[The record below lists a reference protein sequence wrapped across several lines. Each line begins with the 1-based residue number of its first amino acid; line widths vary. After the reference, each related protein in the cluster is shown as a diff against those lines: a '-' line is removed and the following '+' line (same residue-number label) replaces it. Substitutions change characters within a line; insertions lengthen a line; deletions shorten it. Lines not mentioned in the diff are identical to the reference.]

1 MKAYESN
8 EVSWWSNWAEAKW
21 LGRNAYVLFSQHFD
35 EYFFNR
41 GGFLRIKPDSK
52 EFIVRMEDEFQ
63 ARGRKPHLL
72 LQSGELDAEL
82 LAVLAQRGYRIADQ
96 MAVMEADD
104 TSFKVN
110 PDVQIEAVEGKED
123 LEDWSRIYLDSFY
136 GELRQRRAVLDI
148 AKKLMKVKEASLL
161 LASVKGK
168 PVGVVALFRT
178 EKVCGT
184 YCVATHRDW
193 RGKHV
198 ASTMLE
204 HSRREAVDDGKKL
217 VLQTI
222 LSDST
227 EGLYLKLGFRRA
239 YLKELFVKDSGR
251 VQR

>member
-21 LGRNAYVLFSQHFD
+21 LGRNAYLLFSQDFG

-41 GGFLRIKPDSK
+41 GGFLRVEADSK
-52 EFIVRMEDEFQ
+52 ELIARMEDEFQ
-63 ARGRKPHLL
+63 ARGKKPHLF

-110 PDVQIEAVEGKED
+110 PDVQIEAVKKED

-136 GELRQRRAVLDI
+136 GELSQLRVVLGI

-161 LASVKGK
+161 LGRIKGR
-168 PVGVVALFRT
+168 PAGVVALFRT
-178 EKVCGT
+178 EKVCGA

-204 HSRREAVDDGKKL
+204 HSRLEAVDDGKKL

-239 YLKELFVKDSGR
+239 YLKELFVKDIGR